1 MRLSELAVAE
11 GRPLLPLPFPQFSL
25 TPHPFTFSCSSDTR
39 GPKRPPPPPS
49 QAREPEGKKQ
59 EKGDGESPSLLFLNV
74 CVAVL
79 FYSQKKKNGEEKRV
93 SDWPPLTHQFLATN
107 PSGSGRR
114 LPLRGHAGWDPTP
127 GRLASQPGPA
137 TSHPITEGRA
147 AGMQRGFW
155 AQAPRRQSGLEA
167 ERQGFGA
174 GSRGLRCQICCS
186 LAGGERGVS

>member
-1 MRLSELAVAE
+1 MCVCGGSFLLSKKE
-11 GRPLLPLPFPQFSL
+11 G
-25 TPHPFTFSCSSDTR
+25 
-39 GPKRPPPPPS
+39 G
-49 QAREPEGKKQ
+49 
-59 EKGDGESPSLLFLNV
+59 
-74 CVAVL
+74 
-79 FYSQKKKNGEEKRV
+79 EKRV

-114 LPLRGHAGWDPTP
+114 LPLSGHAGWDLTP

-137 TSHPITEGRA
+137 TSHPIAEGRA

-167 ERQGFGA
+167 ERQGFGE

-186 LAGGERGVS
+186 SAGGERGVS